1 VTGRSEIKERRAGP
15 TLSFRAALSEAAE
28 LIQEVLDT
36 AESAAVR
43 IVEDAEDRAR
53 RIRQDAEADAE
64 RGFRGPGSVGS
75 ADGEERSLAR
85 RLEEALDLMT
95 EVAAGAELTAR
106 DADALRSLASSLR
119 ANLARPVSGLA
130 DHRSSTSTPKDA
142 EHDERPADPV
152 EGTAHGTSEDRASR
166 EHASVP
172 PGSPPGDL
180 ADAELLAVQMAL
192 AGRSDDEIERRLR
205 QQFGDREVDLALDV
219 VGKLGADRR

>member
-1 VTGRSEIKERRAGP
+1 VIGRSEIKERRAGP
-15 TLSFRAALSEAAE
+15 TPSFRAALSEAAD

-36 AESAAVR
+36 AESAAGR

-53 RIRQDAEADAE
+53 RIRQDAEAYAE
-64 RGFRGPGSVGS
+64 RGFRVPGSAGS
-75 ADGEERSLAR
+75 PDGEERGLAR

-95 EVAAGAELTAR
+95 EVAEGAELTAR

-119 ANLARPVSGLA
+119 ANLAPPVGGLA
-130 DHRSSTSTPKDA
+130 DDGSSTSTPKDA
-142 EHDERPADPV
+142 EHGERPPDPV
-152 EGTAHGTSEDRASR
+152 EATAKATREDRESP
-166 EHASVP
+166 EHASPP

-180 ADAELLAVQMAL
+180 ADAQLLAVQMAL
-192 AGRSDDEIERRLR
+192 AGRSHDEIERRLR

>member
-1 VTGRSEIKERRAGP
+1 VTGRSEVKERSAGP
-15 TLSFRAALSEAAE
+15 TPSFRAALAEAAD

-36 AESAAVR
+36 AESAAGR

-64 RGFRGPGSVGS
+64 RGFRVPGSAGF
-75 ADGEERSLAR
+75 ADGEQRALAR

-95 EVAAGAELTAR
+95 DVAAGAELTAR

-130 DHRSSTSTPKDA
+130 DHGSSTSTSKDA
-142 EHDERPADPV
+142 EHDELPPDPV
-152 EGTAHGTSEDRASR
+152 EATAEGTNEDRPSR
-166 EHASVP
+166 EHASA
-172 PGSPPGDL
+172 PPGDRG
-180 ADAELLAVQMAL
+180 DAQLLAVQMAL

-205 QQFGDREVDLALDV
+205 QQFGDEEVDLALDL
-219 VGKLGADRR
+219 VGKLGAERR